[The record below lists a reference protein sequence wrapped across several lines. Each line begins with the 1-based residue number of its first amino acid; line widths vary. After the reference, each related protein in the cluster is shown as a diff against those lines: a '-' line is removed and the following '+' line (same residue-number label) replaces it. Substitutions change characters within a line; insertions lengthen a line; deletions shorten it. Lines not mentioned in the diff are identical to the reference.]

1 MSVLVAQLRQL
12 VQTQRA
18 FLLPVIKNYVDAPDP
33 AKWEQVKQW
42 SRNVYGL
49 IKVGI
54 RSVLDVEDARLQ
66 SMAPS
71 LDDVF
76 GVLSKRAAMI
86 SPILSGPPMP
96 RNEMLSWLTEYR
108 MLVERL
114 EAQLMDLERHLA
126 QTSQ

>member
-1 MSVLVAQLRQL
+1 MAQLRQL

-54 RSVLDVEDARLQ
+54 RSVLTSKTHAYNLWHRRSMTFSEFYQ
-66 SMAPS
+66 S
-71 LDDVF
+71 
-76 GVLSKRAAMI
+76 
-86 SPILSGPPMP
+86 
-96 RNEMLSWLTEYR
+96 
-108 MLVERL
+108 
-114 EAQLMDLERHLA
+114 AQ
-126 QTSQ
+126 Q